1 MEGHDERKQ
10 ASKQGVREGGREVI
24 HRVSTLDMIECNSN
38 LMLMKDKEQ

>member
-10 ASKQGVREGGREVI
+10 ASKQGVRGREVI